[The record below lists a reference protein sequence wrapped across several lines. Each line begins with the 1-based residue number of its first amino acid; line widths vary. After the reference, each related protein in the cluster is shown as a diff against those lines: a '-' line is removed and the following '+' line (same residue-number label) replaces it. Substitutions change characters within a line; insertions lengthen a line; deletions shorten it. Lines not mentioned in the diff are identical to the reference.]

1 MTKDV
6 TITKQTSV
14 SNVDISPVI
23 SEVIEYTK
31 DQAVMK
37 DIKTVLASV
46 PKSDSMDW
54 KLVSGVIMNSLVEWV
69 VENKDKNDVK
79 SLELIQHLQKD
90 IGYLLQ
96 RLGLAQQSFS
106 QLIST
111 IKGLL
116 NVALFLCPGTRC
128 SGSKHTRCCV
138 VFLQHY

>member
-1 MTKDV
+1 MTNEI
-6 TITKQTSV
+6 TTTKQTSV

-23 SEVIEYTK
+23 NEVLEYTK

-69 VENKDKNDVK
+69 VENKDNDSTR
-79 SLELIQHLQKD
+79 SLDLIKHLQKD

-96 RLGLAQQSFS
+96 RLGLAE
-106 QLIST
+106 
-111 IKGLL
+111 
-116 NVALFLCPGTRC
+116 
-128 SGSKHTRCCV
+128 
-138 VFLQHY
+138 